1 MPPTSSRKPKSAPPS
16 PARAKLVEAIN
27 TPLGFF
33 VLALLIVEAFLATV
47 LVGAELAAGE
57 KMTCVMIGVGL
68 FIFVVA
74 LVGLFVWFKPLH
86 LTFDRD
92 AHLLDRGKLPY
103 GTNQEKISAA
113 AALGGQKQ
121 EEMTQ

>member
-1 MPPTSSRKPKSAPPS
+1 MPPNASRKKQSS
-16 PARAKLVEAIN
+16 PNQDRAKLVETTN

-33 VLALLIVEAFLATV
+33 VLALLIVEGFLATV
-47 LVGAELAAGE
+47 LLGAELQPAE
-57 KMTCVMIGVGL
+57 KMNCVMIGVGL

-74 LVGLFVWFKPLH
+74 IVGLFVWFKPMH

-103 GTNQEKISAA
+103 GTNQERVSAA
-113 AALGGQKQ
+113 TALSGQKH
-121 EEMTQ
+121 EETGQ

>member
-1 MPPTSSRKPKSAPPS
+1 MVAKSPRSTKRSEPG
-16 PARAKLVEAIN
+16 PVRAKLVEAIN

-33 VLALLIVEAFLATV
+33 VLALLIVESFLATV
-47 LVGAELAAGE
+47 LLGAELE
-57 KMTCVMIGVGL
+57 STQKMNCILIGVAL

-74 LVGLFVWFKPLH
+74 IVGLFVWFKPLH

-103 GTNQEKISAA
+103 GTNQNTMSASAA
-113 AALGGQKQ
+113 LSGQKQ
-121 EEMTQ
+121 QEASQ

>member
-1 MPPTSSRKPKSAPPS
+1 MPPVSQRKKPSPPG

-47 LVGAELAAGE
+47 LLWAELASTE
-57 KMTCVMIGVGL
+57 KMNCVWLGVGL
-68 FIFVVA
+68 FILVVA
-74 LVGLFVWFKPLH
+74 IVGILVWHRPLH

-92 AHLLDRGKLPY
+92 AHLLDRGKMPF
-103 GTNQEKISAA
+103 GTNQEKVSATT
-113 AALGGQKQ
+113 ALSGQKH
-121 EEMTQ
+121 EENGQ

>member
-1 MPPTSSRKPKSAPPS
+1 MPPNSQRKKPSPPG

-47 LVGAELAAGE
+47 LVWAELASTE
-57 KMTCVMIGVGL
+57 KMICVWLGVGL
-68 FIFVVA
+68 FILVVGIVGI
-74 LVGLFVWFKPLH
+74 LVWHRPLH

-92 AHLLDRGKLPY
+92 AHLLDRGKMPF
-103 GTNQEKISAA
+103 GTNQEKVSAA
-113 AALGGQKQ
+113 AALGGPKL
-121 EEMTQ
+121 EENGR

>member
-1 MPPTSSRKPKSAPPS
+1 MPPNSQRNKQPTPS

-47 LVGAELAAGE
+47 LLGAELAADQ
-57 KMTCVMIGVGL
+57 KMTCVLIGVGL

-74 LVGLFVWFKPLH
+74 LVGIFVWFKPLH

-103 GTNQEKISAA
+103 GTNQEKVSAST
-113 AALGGQKQ
+113 ALGGTKH
-121 EEMTQ
+121 EEAGQ

>member
-1 MPPTSSRKPKSAPPS
+1 M
-16 PARAKLVEAIN
+16 EAIN

-47 LVGAELAAGE
+47 LLGAELAAGE
-57 KMTCVMIGVGL
+57 KMQCVLIGVGL

-74 LVGLFVWFKPLH
+74 IVGIFVWFKPLH

-103 GTNQEKISAA
+103 GTSQEKVSAA
-113 AALGGQKQ
+113 TALSGQKH
-121 EEMTQ
+121 EENGP

>member
-1 MPPTSSRKPKSAPPS
+1 MPPTPPRKKQPQAS
-16 PARAKLVEAIN
+16 PARAKLVEAVN

-47 LVGAELAAGE
+47 LLGAELAAGE
-57 KMTCVMIGVGL
+57 KMQCVLIGVGL

-74 LVGLFVWFKPLH
+74 IVGIFVWFKPLH

-103 GTNQEKISAA
+103 GTSQEKVSAA
-113 AALGGQKQ
+113 TALSGQKH
-121 EEMTQ
+121 EETGP